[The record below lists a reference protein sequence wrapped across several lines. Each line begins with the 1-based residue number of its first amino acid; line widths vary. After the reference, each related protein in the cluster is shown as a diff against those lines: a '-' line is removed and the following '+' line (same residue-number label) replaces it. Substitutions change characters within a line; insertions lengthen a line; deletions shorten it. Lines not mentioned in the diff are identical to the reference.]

1 MCNSSLRYDIMVWL
15 MILKYFMEP
24 DPKPVVFILGEEGP
38 QKAGIG
44 E

>member
-1 MCNSSLRYDIMVWL
+1 MMWL

-24 DPKPVVFILGEEGP
+24 NPKPVVFILGEEGP
-38 QKAGIG
+38 QKVMVG